1 MPFHARA
8 PAPVRFHTFDGV
20 TETIQSVSM
29 TLLKTLP
36 GKDDFV
42 MDANSIVK
50 YVDKEHRDEVAQLVK
65 DNDIAGKVSL
75 KNPVVACILA
85 IFVGIIGIDRLYIG
99 GVKEFLCKIAMI
111 CLTLGTWWVVD
122 IGYSA
127 IVAKKYNYEKI
138 IAAAA

>member
-1 MPFHARA
+1 
-8 PAPVRFHTFDGV
+8 
-20 TETIQSVSM
+20 
-29 TLLKTLP
+29 
-36 GKDDFV
+36 

-111 CLTLGTWWVVD
+111 CLTLTVWQLKLLAWP
-122 IGYSA
+122 
-127 IVAKKYNYEKI
+127 
-138 IAAAA
+138 